1 MPRFAAAAALLAT
14 ACLAPTVYAQ
24 IDLPGYAQSA
34 VSQIAS
40 PADFATQGEA
50 DFKAAKYSSA
60 VRDWRHALVDD
71 PRNGA
76 VIMLLSQ
83 ALLQTSQYD
92 EAAGAA
98 QAALHMLPQDKWGA
112 VVGNYKE
119 LYGNIQDYTDQL
131 KALEKARDA
140 KPDDPAL
147 HFLLGYHFGFLGYAK
162 HAVKE
167 LDKTIELA
175 PKDEMAVK
183 LRDLFK
189 AKLEGGAGA
198 TPKPPAPA
206 DANPPEANPP
216 SDKSAEK

>member
-14 ACLAPTVYAQ
+14 ACLAPTVQAQ
-24 IDLPGYAQSA
+24 IDLPGYTQPA

-40 PADFATQGEA
+40 PADFTTQGEA
-50 DFKAAKYSSA
+50 DFKAGKYSTA

-71 PRNGA
+71 PQNGA
-76 VIMLLSQ
+76 VVMLLSQ
-83 ALLQTSQYD
+83 ALLQTGQYD

-112 VVGNYKE
+112 VIGNYKE
-119 LYGNIQDYTDQL
+119 LYGKIQDYTDQI

-147 HFLLGYHFGFLGYAK
+147 HFLLGYHFGFLGYPK

-189 AKLEGGAGA
+189 GRLA
-198 TPKPPAPA
+198 TDANAQPKPPAPVDA
-206 DANPPEANPP
+206 DANPPETKP
-216 SDKSAEK
+216 AEK